1 MLLRLPSLKLLCNNN
16 EIVGIFQISK
26 YNYLFN

>member
-1 MLLRLPSLKLLCNNN
+1 MLLRLPGLNLLCDNN

-26 YNYLFN
+26 YNYLI